1 MTTRT
6 VRTVASAAVVT
17 RRLTLQLVRRRAERL
32 AAAERAGRRVSAAYS
47 ALADILAGWAGEVG
61 FVGLVGGLQRIAAA
75 VHEAHRLVGQEL
87 ARAGLAAYRG
97 TADAIGNTVPAEW
110 LRLAAGPQRVREA
123 EEDFSLSDAVPVF
136 SPPTPEEVLQWL
148 KEAPPGGLDWD
159 ARLRKW
165 EEPIRAAFLSE
176 LTIGLSAGENVDE
189 LRARLQPYAD
199 NLAWKAQRIA
209 RTEANRAAERASR
222 KCFEEIG
229 GVLDGLQIV
238 AVLDEWTRPDH
249 RARNGRL
256 YVRGPDGVYRDASG
270 REIPDLPDA
279 PNCRCMSVPVLT
291 GQLDQIVEKSKEILK
306 HFQLPEEE
314 LRRQRQWNLAVHSP
328 DENRREILRRAEVWD
343 KLEKNAPKADFPG
356 FHEPLQ
362 KYATQRLEEI
372 FDRLREQRREQ
383 CRAAVYLP
391 QRHQAQIE
399 LVGKIPGGLKLEADA
414 ASRFLCRLVH
424 RKHVASL
431 EIPVKIHDGLLS
443 GTGIHLPGA
452 VSVHPEARR
461 HTFVHELAHELSR
474 VLPEFGREALG
485 WRERVT
491 EGGELRTGRTADAL
505 GKVWVYRTRTD
516 GVEQLSDLDKYLTRV
531 YETTETRMPERHE
544 VISVGLQKLYLEPD
558 RLGRQDP
565 SLLEL
570 LLKGIQ

>member
-256 YVRGPDGVYRDASG
+256 YVRGPDGVYRDAAG
-270 REIPDLPDA
+270 EPIPDLPDA
-279 PNCRCMSVPVLT
+279 PNCRCMSVPVLA
-291 GQLDQIVEKSKEILK
+291 GQLDQIVEKSKELIE
-306 HFQLPEEE
+306 HFQLPKEE
-314 LRRQRQWNLAVHSP
+314 LRRQQQWNRSVHSP
-328 DENRREILRRAEVWD
+328 QKVRQEILRRAEVWD
-343 KLEKNAPKADFPG
+343 KLEKTAPKLEFLG

-362 KYATQRLEEI
+362 RYAAERLEEI
-372 FDRLREQRREQ
+372 LQRFRQQRREQ
-383 CRAAVYLP
+383 CRAALYLP
-391 QRHQAQIE
+391 KQHQAQIE
-399 LVGKIPGGLKLEADA
+399 LVGRLPGGLELEADA
-414 ASRFLCRLVH
+414 AARFLSRIVH
-424 RKHVASL
+424 RKHLKAL
-431 EIPVKIHDGLLS
+431 NIPVRMDHGLRS
-443 GTGIHLPGA
+443 GTGIHLPG
-452 VSVHPEARR
+452 VIYVHPEARR
-461 HTFVHELAHELSR
+461 NVFVHEAAHELSR
-474 VLPEFGREALG
+474 LLPEWDRAALR

-491 EGGELRTGRTADAL
+491 TGGEIRTGPRTDAR
-505 GKVWVYRTRTD
+505 GKEWLYTTRTD
-516 GVEQLSDLDKYLTRV
+516 GVKQVTDLDKYLTRV
-531 YETTETRMPERHE
+531 YEASQEGLPERHE
-544 VISVGLQKLYLEPD
+544 VISVGLEKLYLEPE
-558 RLGRQDP
+558 RLAREDQ
-565 SLLEL
+565 SLLDL
-570 LLKGIQ
+570 LLRGIQ